1 MLGVLA
7 LLSPLVAR
15 IEKNVDPA
23 GQSAVVSVGP
33 ARHVRVCRFSRIA
46 SRRATA
52 LSMGADRPLVALR
65 VAAPVLV
72 AQIDIGQAPTDDAT
86 AAPLFRKLLVLNAT
100 ALVHAAYGVEGST
113 IVLSAALELKNL
125 DLNELEAVLA
135 DLDMALANQVPT
147 LREISSK

>member
-1 MLGVLA
+1 MIQSNEDLEGY
-7 LLSPLVAR
+7 LLRLER
-15 IEKNVDPA
+15 
-23 GQSAVVSVGP
+23 
-33 ARHVRVCRFSRIA
+33 RFE
-46 SRRATA
+46 RAEDGTYL

-72 AQIDIGQAPTDDAT
+72 AQVDIGQAPADDVAG
-86 AAPLFRKLLVLNAT
+86 AVLFRKLLVLNAT
-100 ALVHAAYGVEGST
+100 ALVHAAYGIEGDK

-147 LREISSK
+147 LREVAKKASV

>member
-1 MLGVLA
+1 MIQSNEDLEGY
-7 LLSPLVAR
+7 LLRLER
-15 IEKNVDPA
+15 
-23 GQSAVVSVGP
+23 
-33 ARHVRVCRFSRIA
+33 RFE
-46 SRRATA
+46 RAEDGTYL

-72 AQIDIGQAPTDDAT
+72 AQVDIGQAPADDVAG
-86 AAPLFRKLLVLNAT
+86 AVLFRNLLVLNAT
-100 ALVHAAYGVEGST
+100 ALVHAAYGIEGDK

-147 LREISSK
+147 LREISKASA

>member
-1 MLGVLA
+1 MIQSNEDLEGY
-7 LLSPLVAR
+7 LSRLER
-15 IEKNVDPA
+15 
-23 GQSAVVSVGP
+23 
-33 ARHVRVCRFSRIA
+33 RFE
-46 SRRATA
+46 RAEDGTYL

-65 VAAPVLV
+65 VASPVLV
-72 AQIDIGQAPTDDAT
+72 AQVDIGQAPADEAT

-100 ALVHAAYGVEGST
+100 ALVHAAYGIEGST

-147 LREISSK
+147 LRELSSK

>member
-1 MLGVLA
+1 MIQSNEDLEGY
-7 LLSPLVAR
+7 LLRLER
-15 IEKNVDPA
+15 
-23 GQSAVVSVGP
+23 
-33 ARHVRVCRFSRIA
+33 RFE
-46 SRRATA
+46 RAEDGTYL

-72 AQIDIGQAPTDDAT
+72 AQVDIGQAPADDVAG
-86 AAPLFRKLLVLNAT
+86 AVLFRKLLVLNAT
-100 ALVHAAYGVEGST
+100 ALVHAAYGIEGDN

-147 LREISSK
+147 LREIAHKTGSASA

>member
-1 MLGVLA
+1 MIQSNEDLEGY
-7 LLSPLVAR
+7 LSRLER
-15 IEKNVDPA
+15 
-23 GQSAVVSVGP
+23 
-33 ARHVRVCRFSRIA
+33 RVE
-46 SRRATA
+46 RAEDGTYL

-72 AQIDIGQAPTDDAT
+72 AQVEIGPAPADDAA

-100 ALVHAAYGVEGST
+100 ALVHAAYGIEGGR

-147 LREISSK
+147 LRDLSSKTA

>member
-1 MLGVLA
+1 MIQSSEDLEGY
-7 LLSPLVAR
+7 LLRLER
-15 IEKNVDPA
+15 
-23 GQSAVVSVGP
+23 
-33 ARHVRVCRFSRIA
+33 RFE
-46 SRRATA
+46 RAADGTYL

-72 AQIDIGQAPTDDAT
+72 AQVDIGQAPADDAS

-100 ALVHAAYGVEGST
+100 GLVHAAYGIEGNT

-135 DLDMALANQVPT
+135 DLDMALSNQIPT
-147 LREISSK
+147 LRELGSKQASA

>member
-1 MLGVLA
+1 MIQSNEDLEGY
-7 LLSPLVAR
+7 LLRLER
-15 IEKNVDPA
+15 
-23 GQSAVVSVGP
+23 
-33 ARHVRVCRFSRIA
+33 RFE
-46 SRRATA
+46 RAEDGTYL

-72 AQIDIGQAPTDDAT
+72 AQVDIGQAPADDVAG
-86 AAPLFRKLLVLNAT
+86 AVLFRKLLVLNAT
-100 ALVHAAYGVEGST
+100 ALVHAAYGIEGQK

-147 LREISSK
+147 LREIGKKPASA

>member
-1 MLGVLA
+1 MIQSNEDLEGY
-7 LLSPLVAR
+7 LSRLER
-15 IEKNVDPA
+15 
-23 GQSAVVSVGP
+23 
-33 ARHVRVCRFSRIA
+33 RFE
-46 SRRATA
+46 RAEDGTYL

-72 AQIDIGQAPTDDAT
+72 AQVDIGQAPADNVAG
-86 AAPLFRKLLVLNAT
+86 AVLFRKLLVLNAT
-100 ALVHAAYGVEGST
+100 ALVHAAYGIEGDK

-147 LREISSK
+147 LREVAPKPAAS

>member
-1 MLGVLA
+1 MIQSNEDLEGY
-7 LLSPLVAR
+7 LSRLER
-15 IEKNVDPA
+15 
-23 GQSAVVSVGP
+23 
-33 ARHVRVCRFSRIA
+33 RFE
-46 SRRATA
+46 RAEDGTYL

-72 AQIDIGQAPTDDAT
+72 AQVDIGPAPADDAT

-100 ALVHAAYGVEGST
+100 ALVHAAYGIEGST

>member
-1 MLGVLA
+1 MIQSNEDLEGY
-7 LLSPLVAR
+7 LSRLER
-15 IEKNVDPA
+15 
-23 GQSAVVSVGP
+23 
-33 ARHVRVCRFSRIA
+33 RFE
-46 SRRATA
+46 RAEDGTYL

-72 AQIDIGQAPTDDAT
+72 AQVDIGQAPADDAT

-100 ALVHAAYGVEGST
+100 ALVHAAYGVEGTT

>member
-1 MLGVLA
+1 MIQSSDDLEGY
-7 LLSPLVAR
+7 LLRLER
-15 IEKNVDPA
+15 
-23 GQSAVVSVGP
+23 
-33 ARHVRVCRFSRIA
+33 RFE
-46 SRRATA
+46 RAEDGTYL

-72 AQIDIGQAPTDDAT
+72 AQVDIGQAPADDRAG
-86 AAPLFRKLLVLNAT
+86 AVLFRKLLVLNAT
-100 ALVHAAYGVEGST
+100 ALVHAAYGIEGNN

-147 LREISSK
+147 LREIHKPASA